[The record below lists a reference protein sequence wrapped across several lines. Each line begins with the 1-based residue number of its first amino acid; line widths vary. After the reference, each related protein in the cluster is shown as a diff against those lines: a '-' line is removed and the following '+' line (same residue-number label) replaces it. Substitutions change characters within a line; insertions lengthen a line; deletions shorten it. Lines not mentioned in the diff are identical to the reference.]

1 MDISKKRRIMEI
13 DTEIEII
20 TNLMMRIS
28 LPNLILI
35 EELKKNLRDN

>member
-1 MDISKKRRIMEI
+1 MEI
-13 DTEIEII
+13 DTEIEIK

-35 EELKKNLRDN
+35 EELKKRKNLRDN